1 MVLLSFFN
9 MPKESI
15 REQWRRISATLPF
28 SEVMNEP
35 SMCEPSST
43 ISLEQMVRDYSRGI
57 LHSSRVGYY
66 DNGEEV
72 EDPTEPEDIS
82 EVFEYEQKLRSRKRT
97 PAKVP
102 DQVPPAD
109 PAPEK
114 SMEDPAE

>member
-1 MVLLSFFN
+1 MA
-9 MPKESI
+9 KESI
-15 REQWRRISATLPF
+15 RELWRKISATLPY

-35 SMCEPSST
+35 SMCEPSPT

-82 EVFEYEQKLRSRKRT
+82 EVFEYEQKLRSVKRT

-109 PAPEK
+109 LVPEK
-114 SMEDPAE
+114 SPDDLPE